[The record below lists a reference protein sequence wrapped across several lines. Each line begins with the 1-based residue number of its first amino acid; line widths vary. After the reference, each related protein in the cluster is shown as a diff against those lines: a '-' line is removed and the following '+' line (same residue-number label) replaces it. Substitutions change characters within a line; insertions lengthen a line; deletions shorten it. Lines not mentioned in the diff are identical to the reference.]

1 MAGASDIS
9 TILSQAGRIEKINQ
23 SPFAQSEVTKQIL
36 TEEEARERLRKN
48 REVNEARKA
57 QEIAVKDREKG
68 RRDQERRRQPKGQD
82 NENVKDESQDDGVKH
97 IIDVVV

>member
-23 SPFAQSEVTKQIL
+23 SPFVQSEVARQIL
-36 TEEEARERLRKN
+36 TEDEAKARLRRN
-48 REVNEARKA
+48 REVAESKKA
-57 QEIAVKDREKG
+57 QEIAVRERSKEG
-68 RRDQERRRQPKGQD
+68 RRKEKSADEKPRTETPAEEEATKG
-82 NENVKDESQDDGVKH
+82 EKH

>member
-23 SPFAQSEVTKQIL
+23 SPFVQSEVARQIL
-36 TEEEARERLRKN
+36 TEEEAQERLRRN
-48 REVNEARKA
+48 REVNESKKG
-57 QEIAVKDREKG
+57 QEIATKDREAGGRNQDRRRKG
-68 RRDQERRRQPKGQD
+68 DDQEKNTP
-82 NENVKDESQDDGVKH
+82 EDETQDGVKH